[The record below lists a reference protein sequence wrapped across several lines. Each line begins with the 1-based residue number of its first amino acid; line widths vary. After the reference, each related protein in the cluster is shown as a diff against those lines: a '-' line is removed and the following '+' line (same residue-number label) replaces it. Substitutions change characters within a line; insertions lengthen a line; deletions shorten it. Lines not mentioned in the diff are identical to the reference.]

1 MIELIHTLTNP
12 PDYQIMMNSIKLLTE
27 NILDSEKFLKKIF
40 VNFAYDKILKDK
52 NMVINTI
59 LSKFS
64 KEDAEKIYEKDENF
78 SIGK

>member
-12 PDYQIMMNSIKLLTE
+12 PDYQIMMNSIKILTE
-27 NILDSEKFLKKIF
+27 NILNSEKFLKKIF
-40 VNFAYDKILKDK
+40 VNFAHDKILKDK

-59 LSKFS
+59 LSKFT
-64 KEDAEKIYEKDENF
+64 KEEAEKIYGKEENF